1 MAFVR
6 LSCTATIVSEIS
18 NRLVV
23 VVTHS
28 LITTLGTVFTLIQ
41 CDTILRFIWSLF
53 QEACHHKVIRECLD
67 PTAQELP
74 SGQTR
79 RSLHKIQTEREVG
92 YYKMGRCDR
101 ERSRLL
107 QDGSLWPCSLIKIA
121 FLVSRYILPRRY
133 IEPFNKHRMRCTD

>member
-53 QEACHHKVIRECLD
+53 QEACHHKVIRECVD
-67 PTAQELP
+67 PTAQEPP

-79 RSLHKIQTEREVG
+79 GRSLHTIQTEGEVG
-92 YYKMGRCDR
+92 YF
-101 ERSRLL
+101 